1 MKRMLVLSTL
11 LFLLSSCGVN
21 SAIENETSSLEEKK
35 AACSEYVRAYNEEP
49 NLDPF
54 AADAREA
61 LDNPEL
67 TSANESLDS
76 MLELLETDYPGI
88 TDFALS
94 GATQEEIGIKYG
106 QSALQAVQEYGQ
118 AFNSVDQL
126 LRELCDGL

>member
-1 MKRMLVLSTL
+1 MKRFILLPTLVL
-11 LFLLSSCGVN
+11 LFSSCGVSSGSQN
-21 SAIENETSSLEEKK
+21 VASSLEEKK
-35 AACSEYVRAYNEEP
+35 AACVEYVRAYNEEA

-76 MLELLETDYPGI
+76 MLELLETDFPGI
-88 TDFALS
+88 TDFALN

-106 QSALQAVQEYGQ
+106 QLALQAVQEYGQ
-118 AFNSVDQL
+118 AFSSVDQL